1 MRQEIWITTNN
12 MLTRK
17 VGSNFTHESANQ
29 YKNALA
35 EFKHLTVII
44 RNKI

>member
-1 MRQEIWITTNN
+1 MRKEIWITTDNI
-12 MLTRK
+12 LTRK
-17 VGSNFTHESANQ
+17 VGSNFTQDSATQ